1 KPMERPI
8 MGDRV
13 KELRKKRRLTQEQ
26 LAEKIGISLQY
37 VSEIERG
44 LSMPSMQVFLKLL
57 EVLDASA
64 DYLLRDM
71 VSCANPYGDK
81 QIAARLER
89 LSPKQRQ
96 ALMAIID
103 AYMEYLD

>member
-1 KPMERPI
+1 MEKPI

-13 KELRKKRRLTQEQ
+13 KDLRKKKRLTQEQ
-26 LAEKIGISLQY
+26 FAEKIGVSVQY

-44 LSMPSMQVFLKLL
+44 ISMPSMQVFVKIL

-71 VSCANPYGDK
+71 VSTGNLYGDK
-81 QIAARLER
+81 QMATKLER
-89 LSPKQRQ
+89 LAPNQRRT
-96 ALMAIID
+96 LMAIID
-103 AYMEYLD
+103 AYIENLD

>member
-1 KPMERPI
+1 MEKPI

-13 KELRKKRRLTQEQ
+13 KELRKKKRLTQEQ
-26 LAEKIGISLQY
+26 FAEKIGVSVQY

-44 LSMPSMQVFLKLL
+44 ISMPSMQVFVKIL

-71 VSCANPYGDK
+71 VSTGNLYGDK
-81 QIAARLER
+81 QIATKLER
-89 LSPKQRQ
+89 LAPNQRRT
-96 ALMAIID
+96 LMAIID
-103 AYMEYLD
+103 AYIENLD

>member
-1 KPMERPI
+1 MERPI

-26 LAEKIGISLQY
+26 LAEKIGVSLQY

>member
-1 KPMERPI
+1 MERPI

>member
-1 KPMERPI
+1 MNKLT
-8 MGDRV
+8 MGDRI
-13 KELRKKRRLTQEQ
+13 KEVRKKRRLTQEQ
-26 LAEKIGISLQY
+26 LAEQVDVTVEYISQL
-37 VSEIERG
+37 ERG
-44 LSMPSMQVFLKLL
+44 LSTPSMQVFIKLL
-57 EVLDASA
+57 ETLDASA

-71 VSCANPYGDK
+71 VSTNNPYGDK

-89 LSPKQRQ
+89 LAPKQRQ

>member
-1 KPMERPI
+1 MERHI

-26 LAEKIGISLQY
+26 LAEKIGVSLQY

-81 QIAARLER
+81 QIATRLER

>member
-1 KPMERPI
+1 MERPI

-26 LAEKIGISLQY
+26 LAEKIGVSLQY

-44 LSMPSMQVFLKLL
+44 LSMPSMQVFLRLL

-71 VSCANPYGDK
+71 VSSANPYGDK

>member
-1 KPMERPI
+1 MEKPI

-13 KELRKKRRLTQEQ
+13 KDLRKKKRLTQEQ
-26 LAEKIGISLQY
+26 FAEKIGVSVQY

-44 LSMPSMQVFLKLL
+44 ISMPSMQVFVKIL

-71 VSCANPYGDK
+71 VSTGNLYGDK
-81 QIAARLER
+81 QIATKLER
-89 LSPKQRQ
+89 LAPNQRRT
-96 ALMAIID
+96 LMAIID
-103 AYMEYLD
+103 AYIENLD

>member
-1 KPMERPI
+1 

-13 KELRKKRRLTQEQ
+13 KDLRKKKRLTQEQ
-26 LAEKIGISLQY
+26 FAEKIGVSVQY

-44 LSMPSMQVFLKLL
+44 ISMPSMQVFVKIL

-71 VSCANPYGDK
+71 VSSGNLYGDK
-81 QIAARLER
+81 QIATKLER
-89 LSPKQRQ
+89 LAPNQRRT
-96 ALMAIID
+96 LMAIID
-103 AYMEYLD
+103 AYIENLD

>member
-1 KPMERPI
+1 MSKPI
-8 MGDRV
+8 MGDRI
-13 KELRKKRRLTQEQ
+13 KEIRKKRRLTQER
-26 LAEKIGISLQY
+26 LAEKVGVSLEHI
-37 VSEIERG
+37 SEIERG
-44 LSMPSMQVFLKLL
+44 LSTPSMPLFIRLL

>member
-1 KPMERPI
+1 MNKMT
-8 MGDRV
+8 MGDRI
-13 KELRKKRRLTQEQ
+13 KEIRKKRHLTQEQ
-26 LAEKIGISLQY
+26 LAEQVDVTVEYISQL
-37 VSEIERG
+37 ERG
-44 LSMPSMQVFLKLL
+44 LSTPSMQVFVKIL

-71 VSCANPYGDK
+71 VSTDNPYGDK

-89 LSPKQRQ
+89 LSPKQRR

>member
-1 KPMERPI
+1 MEKPI

-13 KELRKKRRLTQEQ
+13 KDLRKKKRLTQEQ
-26 LAEKIGISLQY
+26 FAEKIGVSVQY

-44 LSMPSMQVFLKLL
+44 ISMPSMQVFIKIL

-71 VSCANPYGDK
+71 VSTGNLYGDK
-81 QIAARLER
+81 QIATKLER
-89 LSPKQRQ
+89 LAPNQRKT
-96 ALMAIID
+96 LMAIID
-103 AYMEYLD
+103 AYIENLD

>member
-1 KPMERPI
+1 MERPI
-8 MGDRV
+8 MGDRE

-26 LAEKIGISLQY
+26 LAEKIGVSLQY

-71 VSCANPYGDK
+71 GSCANPYGDK

>member
-1 KPMERPI
+1 MEKPI

-13 KELRKKRRLTQEQ
+13 KDLRKKKRLTQEQ
-26 LAEKIGISLQY
+26 FAEKIGVSVQY

-44 LSMPSMQVFLKLL
+44 ISMPSMQVFVKIL

-71 VSCANPYGDK
+71 ISTGNLYGDK
-81 QIAARLER
+81 QIATKLER
-89 LSPKQRQ
+89 LAPNQRRT
-96 ALMAIID
+96 LMAIID
-103 AYMEYLD
+103 AYIENLD

>member
-1 KPMERPI
+1 MGKPI
-8 MGDRV
+8 MGDRI
-13 KELRKKRRLTQEQ
+13 KELRKKKRLTQED
-26 LAEKIGISLQY
+26 LAEKIGVSFQY

-44 LSMPSMQVFLKLL
+44 ISMPSMQVFLKLL

-64 DYLLRDM
+64 DYLLRDT
-71 VSCANPYGDK
+71 VSTSNPYGDK
-81 QIAARLER
+81 QIAARFER

-103 AYMEYLD
+103 AYIEYLD

>member
-1 KPMERPI
+1 MEKPI

-13 KELRKKRRLTQEQ
+13 KDLRKKKRLTQERF
-26 LAEKIGISLQY
+26 AEKIGVSVQY

-44 LSMPSMQVFLKLL
+44 ISMPSMQVFVKIL

-71 VSCANPYGDK
+71 VSTGNLYGDK
-81 QIAARLER
+81 QIATKLER
-89 LSPKQRQ
+89 LAPNQRRT
-96 ALMAIID
+96 LMAIID
-103 AYMEYLD
+103 AYIENLD

>member
-1 KPMERPI
+1 

-13 KELRKKRRLTQEQ
+13 KDLRKKKRLTQEQ
-26 LAEKIGISLQY
+26 FAEKIGVSVQY

-44 LSMPSMQVFLKLL
+44 ISMPSMQVFVKIL

-71 VSCANPYGDK
+71 VSTGNLYGDK
-81 QIAARLER
+81 QIATKLER
-89 LSPKQRQ
+89 LAPNQRRT
-96 ALMAIID
+96 LMAIID
-103 AYMEYLD
+103 AYIENLD

>member
-1 KPMERPI
+1 MERPI

-26 LAEKIGISLQY
+26 LAEKIGVSLQY

-81 QIAARLER
+81 QIATRLER

>member
-1 KPMERPI
+1 MEKPI

-13 KELRKKRRLTQEQ
+13 KDLRKKKRLTQEQ
-26 LAEKIGISLQY
+26 FAEKIGVSVQY

-44 LSMPSMQVFLKLL
+44 ISMPSMQVFVKIL

-71 VSCANPYGDK
+71 VSSGNLYGDK
-81 QIAARLER
+81 QIATKLER
-89 LSPKQRQ
+89 LAPNQRRT
-96 ALMAIID
+96 LMAIID
-103 AYMEYLD
+103 AYIENLD